1 MVKSMNALLSLEVT
15 HCWKDR
21 PQTYVNN
28 TVLYVDTVVHID
40 VKFIWRINSWSSMT
54 RLKYI
59 KVYYYVFFYC
69 LSFRGLGDDAVLY
82 T

>member
-1 MVKSMNALLSLEVT
+1 MNALLSLEVT

-28 TVLYVDTVVHID
+28 TVLYVDTVVHIVRRQIYLED
-40 VKFIWRINSWSSMT
+40 KF
-54 RLKYI
+54 L
-59 KVYYYVFFYC
+59 VFND
-69 LSFRGLGDDAVLY
+69 S